1 MPSIA
6 CTYSMAIFPQDV
18 AASGGYWLLA
28 AGQEVYADKASI
40 VGSVGVVSGGFGL
53 HKLLEHHGIERRL
66 HTAGTSKAR
75 LDPFLPARAEDV
87 AYLRDTLAEIHE
99 VFKAHVRARRG
110 AKISGHESTIFS
122 GDFFTG
128 ARGVELGLV
137 DAIGS
142 LQSVSKEKLG
152 EKVRINYLNARPRF
166 PFLPGLGT
174 GTGDGSRMSWS
185 AHLADA
191 ILESAEERI
200 EERLWRSR
208 VGL

>member
-1 MPSIA
+1 M
-6 CTYSMAIFPQDV
+6 
-18 AASGGYWLLA
+18 
-28 AGQEVYADKASI
+28 
-40 VGSVGVVSGGFGL
+40 
-53 HKLLEHHGIERRL
+53 
-66 HTAGTSKAR
+66 
-75 LDPFLPARAEDV
+75 
-87 AYLRDTLAEIHE
+87 
-99 VFKAHVRARRG
+99 
-110 AKISGHESTIFS
+110 
-122 GDFFTG
+122 
-128 ARGVELGLV
+128 

>member
-99 VFKAHVRARRG
+99 ARKGGREGRGRGREGKAR
-110 AKISGHESTIFS
+110 
-122 GDFFTG
+122 
-128 ARGVELGLV
+128 
-137 DAIGS
+137 
-142 LQSVSKEKLG
+142 EKRDCG
-152 EKVRINYLNARPRF
+152 I
-166 PFLPGLGT
+166 
-174 GTGDGSRMSWS
+174 
-185 AHLADA
+185 
-191 ILESAEERI
+191 
-200 EERLWRSR
+200 
-208 VGL
+208 